1 MDICLFNPGIENNQ
15 GHPSSNLGD
24 LFIERAVLRE
34 LKALMGDCRI
44 FPISSHVFPGR
55 EEIHRVRQCPL
66 RIVGGTNLLSSNMNE
81 WRQWKISL
89 LDAARIR
96 NAILFGVG
104 WWQYQEA
111 PNAFT
116 RLLLRLSL
124 SRQALHSVR
133 DGYTEAKLRAVGFAN
148 VINTC
153 CPTLWPL
160 AQMKSE
166 AIPRQKADTALL
178 MLTDYYSRPELDARL
193 AELVIQRYQKV
204 YFWPQGRQDME
215 LIAKFGARLTS
226 LQTNVASFDEFLAS
240 GIPFDYIGTRL
251 HGGVICLLARKRSL
265 IIEVDNRARE
275 IARDTGLPTAARDD
289 FEFISRW
296 ITGPT
301 ETHIALPL
309 EAIDRWRA
317 QFRPPKNDSRQGKP
331 TS

>member
-1 MDICLFNPGIENNQ
+1 MDICLFNPGIEDNQ

-34 LKALMGDCRI
+34 IKALMGDCRI
-44 FPISSHVFPGR
+44 FPISSHVFPGQP
-55 EEIHRVRQCPL
+55 EIKRLRQCPL

-81 WRQWKISL
+81 WRQWKISV

-111 PNAFT
+111 PNALT

-124 SRQALHSVR
+124 SRRALHSVR
-133 DGYTEAKLRAVGFAN
+133 DGYTEAKLRSVGFKN

-153 CPTLWPL
+153 CPTMWPL
-160 AQMKSE
+160 AQMNSE

-178 MLTDYYSRPELDARL
+178 MLTDYYSRPELDTRL
-193 AELVIQRYQKV
+193 AELVLQRYAKV
-204 YFWPQGRQDME
+204 YFWPQGRKDME
-215 LIAKFGARLTS
+215 LIAQFGSRLTP
-226 LQTNVASFDEFLAS
+226 LQTNVASFDEFINS
-240 GIPFDYIGTRL
+240 GIQFDYIGTRL
-251 HGGVICLLARKRSL
+251 HGGVICLLAGKRSL
-265 IIEVDNRARE
+265 IVEVDNRARE

-289 FEFISRW
+289 FEFMARW

-309 EAIDRWRA
+309 DAIARWRA
-317 QFRPPKNDSRQGKP
+317 QFRPANDPGLGGGQA
-331 TS
+331 